1 MPVPRR
7 LLILMARAP
16 APLGCKTRL
25 ASGGLGPRRAAL
37 VQARL
42 LDHTLTVVTLA
53 ATQLDAHSRLALAG
67 GAARQNR
74 SLPGLCTATQLVDQ
88 GCGSLGL
95 RMQRQFAR
103 GFAQGYRSI
112 VLVGSDLPRLSV
124 SDLHQAVASLQQV
137 PLVLGPAED
146 GGYWLIGL
154 RAPAAALF
162 AGIDWGGAEVL
173 AQTLLQARR
182 LALPLTL
189 LGYQGDLDRTDDL
202 ALWR

>member
-1 MPVPRR
+1 MPAQRR

-16 APLGCKTRL
+16 APLRCKTRL
-25 ASGGLGPRRAAL
+25 ANGGLGPRRAAL

-42 LDHTLTVVTLA
+42 LDHTLTVLGRA
-53 ATQLDAHSRLALAG
+53 AAQLDAHSRLALAG
-67 GAARQNR
+67 GAARCGHR
-74 SLPGLCTATQLVDQ
+74 LSGLTAPTQLVHQ

-103 GFAQGYRSI
+103 GFAQGYQTI
-112 VLVGSDLPRLSV
+112 VLVGSDLPRLCA
-124 SDLHQAVASLQQV
+124 SDLHQAVAALQRV
-137 PLVLGPAED
+137 PLVLGPADD

-162 AGIDWGGAEVL
+162 AGIDWGGAQVL
-173 AQTLLQARR
+173 AQTLDQARQ

-189 LGYQGDLDRTDDL
+189 LSHQGDLDRTADL
-202 ALWR
+202 AFWR

>member
-1 MPVPRR
+1 MPAQRR

-16 APLGCKTRL
+16 APLRCKTRL

-42 LDHTLTVVTLA
+42 LDHTLAVMGRA
-53 ATQLDAHSRLALAG
+53 AAQLDAHSRLALAG
-67 GAARQNR
+67 GAARTGQR
-74 SLPGLCTATQLVDQ
+74 LLGISAPTQLVQQ

-103 GFAQGYRSI
+103 GFAQGYRTI
-112 VLVGSDLPRLSV
+112 VLVGSDLPRLCT
-124 SDLHQAVASLQQV
+124 SDLLQAVAALQRV
-137 PLVLGPAED
+137 PLVLGPADD

-162 AGIDWGGAEVL
+162 AGIDWGGAQVL
-173 AQTLLQARR
+173 AQTLDQARQ

-189 LGYQGDLDRTDDL
+189 LGHQGDLDRTADL
-202 ALWR
+202 AFWR